1 MNHAPFDAIAAAL
14 DLVDADSTA
23 EEIVMAAHEIAVA
36 LPPPQALA
44 PIRARLEQL
53 RTETTAEPD
62 AGKRARLA
70 RAAIDLENLLR
81 QLEHGHAPT

>member
-1 MNHAPFDAIAAAL
+1 MSHEPFDPIAAAL

-44 PIRARLEQL
+44 PIRVRLEQL
-53 RTETTAEPD
+53 RAETAAEPD
-62 AGKRARLA
+62 PGKRARLA

>member
-1 MNHAPFDAIAAAL
+1 M
-14 DLVDADSTA
+14 
-23 EEIVMAAHEIAVA
+23 A

>member
-1 MNHAPFDAIAAAL
+1 MNHAPFDAIAAAI
-14 DLVDADSTA
+14 DFVDGDATP

-44 PIRARLEQL
+44 PIRARLAQL
-53 RTETTAEPD
+53 REEAAAESD
-62 AGKRARLA
+62 AGKRSRLA